1 MQNLSGK
8 KKTIETYYDE
18 EMWYLNEAGKEFER
32 AHPERAR
39 FLNITQLDDRDPY
52 VERLFE
58 GFAFLAGRIREK
70 LDDELPELTESLIG
84 LLSGQDRLD
93 VSVNGNKLF
102 VDDVPVDSKEGLVVN
117 FALDLDQRA
126 IESISFYRGLSQK
139 DYMVFL
145 KAMKQ
150 KPRSLNNNR
159 GIDFVLKN
167 FFHVKLGPCCSL
179 ILIQSKDV
187 LTFYQRVEQLDDGIG
202 SKSIL

>member
-1 MQNLSGK
+1 MSCPYSLGQGFYMQNLSGK

-84 LLSGQDRLD
+84 LLWPHYLRPIPSLFILEFEVIPDR
-93 VSVNGNKLF
+93 
-102 VDDVPVDSKEGLVVN
+102 
-117 FALDLDQRA
+117 
-126 IESISFYRGLSQK
+126 
-139 DYMVFL
+139 
-145 KAMKQ
+145 
-150 KPRSLNNNR
+150 
-159 GIDFVLKN
+159 
-167 FFHVKLGPCCSL
+167 
-179 ILIQSKDV
+179 IQNPHIV
-187 LTFYQRVEQLDDGIG
+187 
-202 SKSIL
+202 